1 MIGLA
6 GMTGIY
12 FLAKL
17 KENSD
22 LNEIK
27 ASQIKDLESEVA
39 RLKGEGEKVQ
49 QQLTPQ
55 QRELLVASHRLV
67 ANKSFGWS
75 RLFYD
80 LETVL
85 PGSVSAS
92 RISVANVY
100 KDGDQVKAELDF
112 SVLSR
117 DYAAVMTMIDR
128 MNSSGVFQA
137 ELRAQ
142 DFQKTERVTFTE
154 FTLRLIYT
162 QSFGRPEAPRTGD
175 VALNSQGG
183 AE

>member
-1 MIGLA
+1 MVGVA
-6 GMTGIY
+6 GIAGIY

-22 LNEIK
+22 LNQIK
-27 ASQIKDLESEVA
+27 AVQIKDLEAEVA

-80 LETVL
+80 LESVL

-92 RISVANVY
+92 RISVDNVY
-100 KDGDQVKAELDF
+100 KDGEQVKAELDF

-117 DYAAVMTMIDR
+117 DYASVMTMIDR
-128 MNSSGVFQA
+128 MNNSGIFQA
-137 ELRAQ
+137 ELRSQ
-142 DFQKTERVTFTE
+142 SLQKTERITYTE
-154 FTLRLIYT
+154 FTLRLVYT
-162 QSFGRPEAPRTGD
+162 QLYGRPASPQSGD

-183 AE
+183 GE